1 VATAA
6 EEGAEV
12 VAVGPNIET
21 FCAVDSK
28 ADRGKGDF
36 ENLELIDP
44 DAPWGSIDRL
54 SFAGQFVKRYA
65 VFLDGRN
72 HGGNL
77 VELTREL
84 LEGSFN
90 GSLIE
95 RGDGAGFEDFSSGV
109 LGVCG
114 FPKFKGSLVLLVFG
128 HQEILNASSPTDD
141 EHEEPGRDGV
151 EGAAVADLTLIKAAA
166 NKIDDIVG
174 GSSGGFI
181 DQEKAVEL
189 WNHGIWV
196 GTKVKCYNAKE
207 VRK

>member
-1 VATAA
+1 MTAA
-6 EEGAEV
+6 AKEDAEV
-12 VAVGPNIET
+12 VAVGSNIET

-28 ADRGKGDF
+28 ADRGKRDF
-36 ENLELIDP
+36 KNLELV
-44 DAPWGSIDRL
+44 DANPPWGAIDRL
-54 SFAGQFVKRYA
+54 SFAGQLVKRYA

-95 RGDGAGFEDFSSGV
+95 RGDGAGFEDFSCGV
-109 LGVCG
+109 LGVGG
-114 FPKFKGSLVLLVFG
+114 FPEFKGSLVLLVFG

-151 EGAAVADLTLIKAAA
+151 QGAAVADLTLIKTST

-196 GTKVKCYNAKE
+196 GTKVK
-207 VRK
+207 